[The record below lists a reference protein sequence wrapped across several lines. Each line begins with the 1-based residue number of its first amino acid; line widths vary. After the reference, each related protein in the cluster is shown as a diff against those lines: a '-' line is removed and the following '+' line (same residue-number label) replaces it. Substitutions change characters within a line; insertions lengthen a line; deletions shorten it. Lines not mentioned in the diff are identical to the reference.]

1 MLLWESGIVSV
12 LIEYKA
18 VMVTGIVAPRNKRNW
33 LANSIKIKIYKKS
46 ILSSPADVQLPE

>member
-18 VMVTGIVAPRNKRNW
+18 VMVTGIVAPGNKRNW
-33 LANSIKIKIYKKS
+33 LAKSIKIYTK
-46 ILSSPADVQLPE
+46 